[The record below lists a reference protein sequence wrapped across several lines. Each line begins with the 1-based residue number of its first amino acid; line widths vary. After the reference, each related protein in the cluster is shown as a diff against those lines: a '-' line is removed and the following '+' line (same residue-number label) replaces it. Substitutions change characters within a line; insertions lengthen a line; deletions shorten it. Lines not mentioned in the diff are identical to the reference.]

1 VASAIDTG
9 QNAAQ
14 EAPAEAASRDVQT
27 LLHAYEQFNT
37 TGEIPVEVFD
47 PDVEFVQVEGFA
59 GTGTNKG
66 IDGVRNVLAN
76 LLDAFESLKM
86 RPRGVLGERDG
97 KVLMLVALT
106 VLGRGSRIQVKE
118 TMFHVWEM
126 RGGRISRWQAFA
138 EEEPARQAF
147 EQPA

>member
-1 VASAIDTG
+1 MTP
-9 QNAAQ
+9 
-14 EAPAEAASRDVQT
+14 EAPASRDVQT

-66 IDGVRNVLAN
+66 VDGVRKVLAN

-126 RGGRISRWQAFA
+126 RDGRISRWQAFA
-138 EEEPARQAF
+138 EEEPARSAF
-147 EQPA
+147 DQPA